1 LSVVDIMDHNG
12 STGSEGIVSE
22 ETGDVSEEWA
32 ASMTRGK
39 TPHNPDD
46 DRKESRQSRQENHQ
60 HQR

>member
-1 LSVVDIMDHNG
+1 MDHNG